1 MVGFCYVADASALAV
16 RSRPSAT
23 GRAAKEN
30 ARITVSVY
38 VDLATYLICQL
49 HFIYICIYIN
59 LYYRYLFSSF
69 DKLAR
74 KDAT

>member
-49 HFIYICIYIN
+49 QFIYIFTSIFIIDIYLVRSI
-59 LYYRYLFSSF
+59 S
-69 DKLAR
+69 
-74 KDAT
+74 

>member
-49 HFIYICIYIN
+49 HFIYIFTSIFIIDIYLVRSI
-59 LYYRYLFSSF
+59 S
-69 DKLAR
+69 
-74 KDAT
+74 